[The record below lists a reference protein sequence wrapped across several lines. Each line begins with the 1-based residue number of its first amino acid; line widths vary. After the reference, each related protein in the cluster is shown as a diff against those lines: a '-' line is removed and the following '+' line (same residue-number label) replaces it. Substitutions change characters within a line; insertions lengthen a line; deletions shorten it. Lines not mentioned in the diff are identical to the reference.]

1 MKKEITKVNP
11 VRTRIFCMKLP
22 IGAIEA
28 IQADAAK
35 NYLTASAV
43 VRAWVLEELTQR
55 GLKWQK

>member
-1 MKKEITKVNP
+1 MTNEIAKVKP

-22 IGAIEA
+22 VGAIEA

-43 VRAWVLEELTQR
+43 VRAWVLEELTAR
-55 GLKWQK
+55 GIAWQK

>member
-1 MKKEITKVNP
+1 MRNEIAKTKS

-22 IGAIEA
+22 VGAIEA

-43 VRAWVLEELTQR
+43 ARAWVLDELCKR
-55 GLKWQK
+55 GIEWEK